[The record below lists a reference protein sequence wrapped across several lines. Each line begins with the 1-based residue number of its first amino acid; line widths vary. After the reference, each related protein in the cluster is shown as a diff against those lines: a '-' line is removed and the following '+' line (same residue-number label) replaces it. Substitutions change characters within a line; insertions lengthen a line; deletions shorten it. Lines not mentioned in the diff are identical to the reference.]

1 MSEQPTP
8 VAEREAMSGTHGGAL
23 LRQARERAGLHVATL
38 AATLKVPVQRLEA
51 LEQGRFDALPD
62 ATFTRA
68 LALSVCRVLKIDAVP
83 VLAGLPAGQ
92 APDLGPA
99 RDMIGAPMPRESAG
113 TGGGTL
119 SLRERA
125 PWWVALVLVV
135 LAGVLWFVLP
145 DADSPPPATVSGD
158 MVTLPASDGPAAAT
172 PPAGESTS
180 AAPPATP
187 AAASSASGASMA
199 AGPGG
204 TATAPAAATTTAV
217 PAAASTP
224 TTAESRTPSPSPAAT
239 AGVLELRIRGGA
251 SWIQVTG
258 ASGRVWLQRNV
269 QPGETLRFDEDLPL
283 AVTVGRADVTEVV
296 VRGQPFDLAPLT
308 RNNVARFEIR

>member
-1 MSEQPTP
+1 MSEQLTP
-8 VAEREAMSGTHGGAL
+8 VSEGNTIPGTHGGAL

-51 LEQGRFDALPD
+51 LEQGRFDVLPD

-68 LALSVCRVLKIDAVP
+68 LALSVCRVLKIDAAP

-99 RDMIGAPMPRESAG
+99 RDTIGAPMPRESAG
-113 TGGGTL
+113 TGGGTP
-119 SLRERA
+119 SVRERA
-125 PWWVALVLVV
+125 PWWVALVLVA

-145 DADSPPPATVSGD
+145 NADDTPPATANGVA
-158 MVTLPASDGPAAAT
+158 VTPPASDGPAAAT

-224 TTAESRTPSPSPAAT
+224 TTAEAQVPSAPPAAT

-296 VRGQPFDLAPLT
+296 VRGQPFDLAPLA

>member
-8 VAEREAMSGTHGGAL
+8 VAEGAPTPGTHGGAL

-68 LALSVCRVLKIDAVP
+68 LALSVCRVLKIDAAP
-83 VLAGLPAGQ
+83 VLAGLPAGL

-99 RDMIGAPMPRESAG
+99 RDTIGAPMPRESAG
-113 TGGGTL
+113 TGGGTP
-119 SLRERA
+119 SVRERA
-125 PWWVALVLVV
+125 PWWVALVLVA
-135 LAGVLWFVLP
+135 LAGVLWWVLP
-145 DADSPPPATVSGD
+145 DADAPPPAAVSG
-158 MVTLPASDGPAAAT
+158 VAVT
-172 PPAGESTS
+172 PPATDGPSMATAPAGVSTVAGS
-180 AAPPATP
+180 PTTP
-187 AAASSASGASMA
+187 LSASSAPGASTA
-199 AGPGG
+199 AGPGD
-204 TATAPAAATTTAV
+204 TATAPTTATQSA

-224 TTAESRTPSPSPAAT
+224 TTAEAQAPSPPPAVS
-239 AGVLELRIRGGA
+239 AGVLELRTRGGA

-296 VRGQPFDLAPLT
+296 VRGQPFDLVPLT